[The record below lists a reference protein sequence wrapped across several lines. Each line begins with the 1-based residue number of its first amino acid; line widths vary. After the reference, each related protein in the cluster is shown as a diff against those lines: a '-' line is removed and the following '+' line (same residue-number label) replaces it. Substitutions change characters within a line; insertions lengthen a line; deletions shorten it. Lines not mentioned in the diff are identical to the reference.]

1 MRLLRLA
8 EVETGPNDRVYCY
21 SRSRAILLAMA
32 LLGAAAWLVFHA
44 ITTGWKLG
52 YYIAAVIVLFLELMR
67 RFFTARF
74 QPTNWLVRMNDEGM
88 FIQFRSYLNYHLPAE
103 DLTVVFLSL
112 SEIRS
117 ARLIRER
124 VTTPDPQGHG
134 TTTQFLRYVELEL
147 AGDVAPLATA
157 LEAEITEKAPME
169 KRWYGKG
176 STLYQDHPARM
187 QAPPFLQMH
196 WQVAPGAKK
205 FLSALRPY
213 TTIAETVSLSEDLT
227 NLQSLSRDEQ
237 QKRLRELARRGETI
251 AAVYMARKL
260 YGCGLV
266 EAKEMVDGLRT
277 QSGAGG

>member
-8 EVETGPNDRVYCY
+8 EVETGPNDRVYCD

-32 LLGAAAWLVFHA
+32 LVGAAAWLVFNA

-52 YYIAAVIVLFLELMR
+52 YYIAAVMVLFLELMR

-74 QPTNWLVRMNDEGM
+74 RPTNWLVRMNDEGM

-112 SEIRS
+112 SEMRS

-124 VTTPDPQGHG
+124 VTTPDPQGRG
-134 TTTQFLRYVELEL
+134 TVTQFLRYVELEL
-147 AGDVAPLATA
+147 AGNVAPLATA

-169 KRWYGKG
+169 KRWYGKS
-176 STLYQDHPARM
+176 STLYQDHPVRM
-187 QAPPFLQMH
+187 QAPPFLQMR

-205 FLSALRPY
+205 FLAALRPY
-213 TTIAETVSLSEDLT
+213 TTIAETVSLSEDFT

-277 QSGAGG
+277 QSGAGA